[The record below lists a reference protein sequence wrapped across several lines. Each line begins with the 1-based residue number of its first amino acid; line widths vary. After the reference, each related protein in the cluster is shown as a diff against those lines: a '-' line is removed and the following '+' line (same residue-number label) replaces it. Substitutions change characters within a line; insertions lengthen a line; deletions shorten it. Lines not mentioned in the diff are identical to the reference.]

1 MQRRDLRAAN
11 SAAQQYIIDILL
23 SHGSLYTHL
32 SLIMVGR
39 AKSKEQKR
47 REYVAVKEKWME
59 RAMEAYRCSQDSRN
73 DLERKGRSRVCAE
86 MSTRCLEE
94 DNVEIHLD
102 KQTLSRRLQG
112 IKSQA
117 KSNAQRGWLTE
128 EEEQVIVDFSISVAN
143 QGFPLSQ
150 KRIQEHA
157 EELCR
162 AHYGPDFE
170 RLGETWG
177 KRFLARHRK
186 VLGAYWSHPL
196 DHSRARAG
204 NHHTKKAFYDLL
216 EQVIKG
222 TEDKE
227 PIPTHLI
234 YATDETGFQ
243 EGIGTRE
250 RVYGAAGKKVQH
262 QQRSGVRE
270 NTTAIVTIC
279 ADGSSLP
286 PAIIFKGEG
295 YQASW
300 EQENPLNA
308 S

>member
-1 MQRRDLRAAN
+1 
-11 SAAQQYIIDILL
+11 
-23 SHGSLYTHL
+23 
-32 SLIMVGR
+32 MVGR
-39 AKSKEQKR
+39 AKSKEEKR
-47 REYVAVKEKWME
+47 REYVSVKEKWME
-59 RAMEAYRCSQDSRN
+59 RAVEAYQSQDN
-73 DLERKGRSRVCAE
+73 GNQDGNNAKRKGMLWICME
-86 MSTRCLEE
+86 MSKRCWEE

-112 IKSQA
+112 TKNQA
-117 KSNAQRGWLTE
+117 KSNAEKGWLSE
-128 EEEQVIVDFSISVAN
+128 EEEEVIVDFAISVAN
-143 QGFPLSQ
+143 QGFPLSR
-150 KRIQEHA
+150 KRIQEHV

-162 AHYGPDFE
+162 AHHGSSFKG
-170 RLGETWG
+170 LGGTWV
-177 KRFLARHRK
+177 KRFVARHRK
-186 VLGAYWSHPL
+186 ELGAYWSHPL

-204 NHHTKKAFYDLL
+204 NPHTKKAFYDLL
-216 EQVIKG
+216 EEVIKG
-222 TEDKE
+222 NKDKE
-227 PIPTHLI
+227 PIPNHLI
-234 YATDETGFQ
+234 YGTDETGFQ

-250 RVYGAAGKKVQH
+250 RVFGSAGKKVQH

-300 EQENPLNA
+300 KQENPLNA